1 MRVRVF
7 GLAGFILTSTLV
19 LDGGSSSYVWD
30 GSVDNDWF
38 KALNWTPSAGAP
50 PGPSDT
56 ATINSLTVDISG
68 NTDVEVAFLNMNGG
82 TLTGNATITVTGNL
96 DWTGGDFGG
105 SGNVDLTNTA
115 ALLISGGDGGRDL
128 NERTFNQ
135 AGTTVFEPSDTV
147 RMGDGAVF
155 NNQVDA
161 LFEIKTDQ
169 SFDYNNVPPE
179 PTLNNLGTLRKS
191 MGNGT
196 STIDI
201 AVNNSSPVE
210 VQTGRL
216 RLTRGGNS
224 SGDFTVSAG
233 GILDFGG
240 GTHSIALADGKS
252 MSGAGTVR
260 FSAGTTNISGNGD
273 YNVTGV
279 TEVTGGTVNFNRDA
293 NTVNTLLSAG
303 ILAGSGLVTVTG
315 NLDWTGGDFDGSGN
329 LDLTDAVTFTISGG
343 AGGRDLNERTL
354 NSAGTT
360 VFEPDDTVNMGEG
373 ALFNNQVGALF
384 EIKTD
389 RFFDYNNLPP
399 EPTFSNLGT
408 VRKSAGTGTSTFD
421 IAFNSDDT
429 VEVETGTLDITRGGS
444 SDASFEISG
453 NATFRLSS
461 SYSLNDGATFSGAGT
476 LKLNSGLTTVT
487 GEVSAVTV
495 EHDGADLIGSGNLT
509 VSDTY
514 DWVSGDMDGSGSTT
528 MPNTGTLNIGGG
540 DGGRDLN
547 ERTFNQA
554 GTTVFEP
561 SDTVRMGDGAVFN
574 NQVGA
579 LFEIKTDQ
587 SFDYNNVPPEP
598 TLNNLGTLR
607 KSMGNG
613 TSTIDIA
620 VNNSSPVEVQTGRL
634 RLTRGGN
641 SSGDFTV
648 SAGGILD
655 FGGGTHSIALADG
668 KSMSGAGTVRFSAG
682 TTNISGNGDYNVTG
696 VTEVTGGTVNF
707 NRDANTVNGLLSAG
721 ILAGS
726 GLVTVTGN
734 LDWTGGDFDGSGNL
748 DLTDAVT
755 FTISGGAGGRD
766 LNERTLNSAGT
777 TVFEPGDTVRM
788 GQGALFDNQV
798 GALFEIKTDRFFDYN
813 NLPPEPT
820 FSNLGTVRKSA
831 GTGTSTFDI
840 AFNSDDT
847 VEVETGTLDITRG
860 GSSDASFEISGNAT
874 FRLSSSYS
882 LNDGATFSGAGTLKL
897 NSGLT
902 TVTGEVS
909 AVTVE
914 HDGADLIGSGN
925 LTVSDT
931 YDWVSGDMDGSGST
945 TMPNTGTLNIG
956 GGDGGRDLNE
966 RTFNQAGTT
975 VFEPS
980 DTVRMGDGAVFNNQ
994 VGALFEIKTDQ
1005 SFDYN
1010 NVPPEPTLNNLGTL
1024 RKVDGQRYQHDRH
1037 RGEQLQSGGGAD
1049 REAETYPRGETAA
1062 ETSR

>member
-155 NNQVDA
+155 NNQVGA

-360 VFEPDDTVNMGEG
+360 VFEPGDTVRMGQG

-648 SAGGILD
+648 SASGILD
-655 FGGGTHSIALADG
+655 FGGGTHNIALADG

-696 VTEVTGGTVNF
+696 NTEVTGGTVNF

-755 FTISGGAGGRD
+755 FRISGEAGGRD

-788 GQGALFDNQV
+788 GQGALFNNQA
-798 GALFEIKTDRFFDYN
+798 GALFEFKTDRFFDYN

-831 GTGTSTFDI
+831 GSGTSTIDI
-840 AFNSDDT
+840 SFSNS
-847 VEVETGTLDITRG
+847 ESIEILTGTLSFTRG
-860 GSSDASFEISGNAT
+860 FTQTAGSTTLSGGDLT
-874 FRLSSSYS
+874 SSQVVDIQGGV
-882 LNDGATFSGAGTLKL
+882 LGG
-897 NSGLT
+897 SGLIT
-902 TVTGEVS
+902 GFVSNAGEVS
-909 AVTVE
+909 P
-914 HDGADLIGSGN
+914 GSSSGN
-925 LTVSDT
+925 LDIVGNYTQTVNG
-931 YDWVSGDMDGSGST
+931 V
-945 TMPNTGTLNIG
+945 LNIEIG
-956 GGDGGRDLNE
+956 GPG
-966 RTFNQAGTT
+966 
-975 VFEPS
+975 
-980 DTVRMGDGAVFNNQ
+980 
-994 VGALFEIKTDQ
+994 
-1005 SFDYN
+1005 
-1010 NVPPEPTLNNLGTL
+1010 
-1024 RKVDGQRYQHDRH
+1024 
-1037 RGEQLQSGGGAD
+1037 
-1049 REAETYPRGETAA
+1049 
-1062 ETSR
+1062 